1 LEQAITNDN
10 FNAKQ
15 NFTQPV
21 IIIRFIRSIYFT
33 ARFFVVCGLLAVFCL
48 MAYLVPGLKE
58 DAAVIAFVMRAVGV
72 IATIILFAL
81 KRAKKIKANYAVV
94 FLPVTFLVLL
104 SFAFRFS
111 ETLVIYARIGA
122 LILPSLVLADA
133 IMLWSRRRGI
143 FARRDMMEKLS
154 NGDLNDIRIH
164 LENNYPF
171 PIFLEVMDELPVQF
185 QARDLKFK
193 ATIAP
198 FRGKLLTYRVRP
210 VKRGEYTFGAVNV
223 FAASVLG
230 FLQRRYKFDNDQMV
244 PVYPSFIQMRR
255 YELLAI
261 SNRLN
266 EVGIK
271 KIRKVGQNMEFDVI
285 KDYVAGDDP
294 RTVNWKATARRGRIM
309 VNTYQDEK
317 SQQVY
322 ALIDMGRVMKM
333 PFEEMT
339 LLDYSINA
347 SLVISNIAMLKY
359 DRAGIITFSHKVHK
373 TLPAERKGL
382 QMFKIM
388 ELLYGAK
395 TGYAESDYGKLY
407 GEIKRRVTQRS
418 LLLLFTNFETLSSMQ
433 RQIQYF
439 RRLAKDHL
447 LVVIFFENTELR
459 AFLNKKPSSMQEI
472 YYQTIAEKFAYEKKL
487 IVKELEKYAIHAV
500 YTSPQNL
507 TVDTINKYLEIKA
520 RGLI

>member
-1 LEQAITNDN
+1 MLK
-10 FNAKQ
+10 FLG
-15 NFTQPV
+15 
-21 IIIRFIRSIYFT
+21 SIYFS
-33 ARFFVVCGLLAVFCL
+33 ARFFLVCGLLALFCL
-48 MAYLVPGLKE
+48 MAYIVPQLREHGSAIGLAMKLG
-58 DAAVIAFVMRAVGV
+58 GV
-72 IATIILFAL
+72 AISGILFYL
-81 KRAKKIKANYAVV
+81 KYRGRQMSYAVV
-94 FLPVTFLVLL
+94 LLPAAVLIGFSFFFNTGESLLVYVNIAI
-104 SFAFRFS
+104 F
-111 ETLVIYARIGA
+111 V
-122 LILPSLVLADA
+122 LPLLVLADFLL
-133 IMLWSRRRGI
+133 LWSRRKGI

-164 LENNYPF
+164 LENRYLF
-171 PIFLEVMDELPVQF
+171 PVFLEVIDELPVQF
-185 QARDLKFK
+185 QARDLKFNLFLV
-193 ATIAP
+193 P
-198 FRGKLLTYRVRP
+198 FGAKLLTYRVRP
-210 VKRGEYTFGAVNV
+210 VKRGEYIFGVVNV
-223 FAASVLG
+223 FASSMLG
-230 FLQRRYKFDNDQMV
+230 LLQRRYKFDNNQSV

-261 SNRLN
+261 SNRLT
-266 EVGIK
+266 EAGIK
-271 KIRKVGQNMEFDVI
+271 KIRRVGQNMEFDVI

-294 RTVNWKATARRGRIM
+294 RTVNWKATARRGRLM

-359 DRAGIITFSHKVHK
+359 DKAGIITFSNKVQK
-373 TLPAERKGL
+373 VLPAERKGL

-388 ELLYGAK
+388 ELLYATK
-395 TGYAESDYGKLY
+395 TGFLESDYGRLY
-407 GEIKRRVTQRS
+407 ATVKQRITQRS

-433 RQIQYF
+433 RQLQFF
-439 RRLAKDHL
+439 RRLSKDHL

-459 AFLNKKPSSMQEI
+459 AFLDKKPGSMQEI

>member
-1 LEQAITNDN
+1 M
-10 FNAKQ
+10 
-15 NFTQPV
+15 
-21 IIIRFIRSIYFT
+21 IIRFIRSIYFS
-33 ARFFVVCGLLAVFCL
+33 ARFFLICGLLALFCL

-58 DAAVIAFVMRAVGV
+58 YGSTIGWCMRIVGIFVTV
-72 IATIILFAL
+72 ILFWL
-81 KRAKKIKANYAVV
+81 KWKQKIKSNYAVI
-94 FLPVTFLVLL
+94 FLPVVFLGAL
-104 SFAFRFS
+104 SFAFNFS
-111 ETLVIYARIGA
+111 DSLVIWARIGA
-122 LILPSLVLADA
+122 LALPALLIADLL
-133 IMLWSRRRGI
+133 MLWSRRKGI

-154 NGDLNDIRIH
+154 NGDLNDVRVQ
-164 LENNYPF
+164 LENKYPF
-171 PIFLEVMDELPVQF
+171 PVFLEIIDELPIQF
-185 QARDLKFK
+185 QARDLSFK
-193 ATIAP
+193 ATLLP
-198 FRGKLLTYRVRP
+198 FRAKLLTYRVRP
-210 VKRGEYTFGAVNV
+210 VKRGEYVFGAVNV
-223 FAASVLG
+223 FVSSILG
-230 FLQRRYKFDNDQMV
+230 LLQRRYKFDNDQMV

-261 SNRLN
+261 SNRLT

-294 RTVNWKATARRGRIM
+294 RTVNWKATARRGRLM

-359 DRAGIITFSHKVHK
+359 DKAGVITFSHKVHN
-373 TLPAERKGL
+373 TLAAERKGL

-407 GEIKRRVTQRS
+407 ANVKQKITQRS

-433 RQIQYF
+433 RQLHYF

-459 AFLNKKPSSMQEI
+459 AFLNKKPETMQEI